1 MMTHVR
7 HSAAIQGIGVWRGGG
22 LKICKMENRKSDSWL
37 NSLSFCPCC
46 NYAEEK
52 SSIESMRF
60 DLDCPRCGGAKLS
73 QYYSV
78 GSDTHH
84 KQLEEWKNGR
94 RTTLKQG
101 SGQSI
106 LILMP
111 PALSD
116 KN

>member
-1 MMTHVR
+1 
-7 HSAAIQGIGVWRGGG
+7 
-22 LKICKMENRKSDSWL
+22 MENGKSDSWL

-46 NYAEEK
+46 NYAKEK
-52 SSIESMRF
+52 FAIESTQF
-60 DLDCPRCGGAKLS
+60 DLDCPRCGNAKLS
-73 QYYSV
+73 QYYSI
-78 GSDTHH
+78 GSDIHR

-94 RTTLKQG
+94 RETVKR
-101 SGQSI
+101 SNGQSI